1 MQARASAPNQE
12 ERVRTVS
19 NWILPVLAT
28 PTLIGRNFPRDAN
41 CLIYIDNLPFTV
53 VSGSWAMD
61 GNFVYMAQEAPG
73 RIPLFDRLVL
83 LAAMAAATGATQNEL
98 VLNAISTKLVAMIR
112 ESTTSVYSSLVV
124 SQVTPKRLAV
134 NLANCQVAA
143 EINDRWAL
151 PGGAPAEVD
160 ASWITMDF

>member
-1 MQARASAPNQE
+1 
-12 ERVRTVS
+12 
-19 NWILPVLAT
+19 
-28 PTLIGRNFPRDAN
+28 
-41 CLIYIDNLPFTV
+41 
-53 VSGSWAMD
+53 
-61 GNFVYMAQEAPG
+61 
-73 RIPLFDRLVL
+73 
-83 LAAMAAATGATQNEL
+83 MAAATGATSDER
-98 VLNAISTKLVAMIR
+98 VLNAISAKLVTLIR

-124 SQVTPKRLAV
+124 SQITPKRLAV